1 VDEILRK
8 LPEDLAEEIRKAAEG
23 VTACSGTAGPEEIH
37 LTAGRPV
44 RLKQAGRSLELPYTM
59 TQSRLERIF
68 AGLLDHSVYARQE
81 ELQKGFLTVKGG
93 SRVGVCGRTV
103 VENGKVVTIREISS
117 LNIRRAREFPGM
129 GKEAAAAISE
139 PGGRPYNT
147 LILSPPGCGKT
158 SLLRDLIRIFSCQ
171 GFRVGLCDERSEV
184 AGTWRGIPS
193 FDLGPCTDVL
203 DGCPKAVGMVMLLRS
218 MAPDVIAADEIGR
231 EEDREAAETILCA
244 GSRLLVTLH
253 GRTYEDALRSRIGP
267 LVKNGAFHRLVFLSA
282 EPKIGT
288 VAAVTDGEGRS
299 CVTAREQE
307 GERC

>member
-147 LILSPPGCGKT
+147 LILSPPGGGKT
-158 SLLRDLIRIFSCQ
+158 TALRDIIRLLSDS
-171 GFRVGLCDERSEV
+171 GRRVGVIDERGELSER
-184 AGTWRGIPS
+184 AN
-193 FDLGPCTDVL
+193 DLGRCSDVISGL
-203 DGCPKAVGMVMLLRS
+203 DKLTGALLLLRS
-218 MAPDVIAADEIGR
+218 MTPEIIAADEITAPVDVSAVEEIFGCGTGILATAHARDLGDLAGR
-231 EEDREAAETILCA
+231 ESYRRILDKGIFRNA
-244 GSRLLVTLH
+244 VLIRMRDGSRH
-253 GRTYEDALRSRIGP
+253 YEIRKLA
-267 LVKNGAFHRLVFLSA
+267 
-282 EPKIGT
+282 
-288 VAAVTDGEGRS
+288 
-299 CVTAREQE
+299 
-307 GERC
+307 